1 MNLKPLVSSNLFA
14 AFTKPKLPSFIK
26 SDNFKPCPWYC
37 LATETT
43 NLKFALTS
51 ASKAFEFPALIFSA
65 SSTSSS
71 AVISP
76 ILLIS

>member
-14 AFTKPKLPSFIK
+14 VFTKPKFPSFINL
-26 SDNFKPCPWYC
+26 DNFKPCPWYC
-37 LATETT
+37 FAKETT

-51 ASKAFEFPALIFSA
+51 ESKAFKFPALIFSA
-65 SSTSSS
+65 SSNSSS